1 MLFGSPTWVYGGVDS
16 GLLPADANEW
26 AGYVEGIRAAAPH
39 TDVYLVLMSESQP
52 PVGTVSYQPVQ
63 HFVGALHA
71 WEESNIV
78 RPSHVIALPY
88 NFTVYRAELGG

>member
-16 GLLPADANEW
+16 GPLPADANEW

-39 TDVYLVLMSESQP
+39 TDVYLVLMHDSQP
-52 PVGTVSYQPVQ
+52 PAGTLTYTAEQ

-71 WEESNIV
+71 WEESNVV

-88 NFTVYRAELGG
+88 NFTVYRADQGG